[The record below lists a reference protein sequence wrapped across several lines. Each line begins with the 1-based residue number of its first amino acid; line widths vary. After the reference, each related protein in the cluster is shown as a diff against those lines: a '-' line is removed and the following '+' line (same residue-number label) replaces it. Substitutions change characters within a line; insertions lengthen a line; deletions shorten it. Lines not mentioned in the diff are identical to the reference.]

1 MAHDATEN
9 VSIDAEAWE
18 TAFKP
23 YSEHQHANSAYDLAR
38 LLMIVK
44 RLLQVQPP
52 QVSQAIATLDDAA
65 DVLFPMSE
73 FHQGAYEL
81 YRIAIEGRA
90 TTAHEDLMKTL
101 GIAF

>member
-1 MAHDATEN
+1 MAHDVTEN
-9 VSIDAEAWE
+9 ISLDSEAWE

-23 YSEHQHANSAYDLAR
+23 YSEPPHANSAYDLAR

-44 RLLQVQPP
+44 RLLQAQPP
-52 QVSQAIATLDDAA
+52 QVSQAIATLDEAA

-90 TTAHEDLMKTL
+90 TTAHEDLMNTL

>member
-9 VSIDAEAWE
+9 IPLDAEAWE
-18 TAFKP
+18 TAFTP
-23 YSEHQHANSAYDLAR
+23 YSEPQHANSAYDLAR

-44 RLLQVQPP
+44 RLLQAQPP
-52 QVSQAIATLDDAA
+52 QVSQAIATLDVAA
-65 DVLFPMSE
+65 DVLFPLSE

>member
-9 VSIDAEAWE
+9 IPLDAEAWE

-23 YSEHQHANSAYDLAR
+23 YSEPQHANSAYDLAR

-44 RLLQVQPP
+44 RLLQAQPP
-52 QVSQAIATLDDAA
+52 QVSHAIATLDEAA
-65 DVLFPMSE
+65 DVLFPLSE

>member
-9 VSIDAEAWE
+9 IPLDAETWE

-23 YSEHQHANSAYDLAR
+23 YSEPQHANSAYDLAR

-44 RLLQVQPP
+44 KLLQAQPP
-52 QVSQAIATLDDAA
+52 QVSQAIATLDEAA

-101 GIAF
+101 GITF

>member
-1 MAHDATEN
+1 MAHDSTEN
-9 VSIDAEAWE
+9 VPIDAEAGR
-18 TAFKP
+18 TGFKP
-23 YSEHQHANSAYDLAR
+23 YGEYQHANSAYDLAR

-44 RLLQVQPP
+44 QLLHAEPP
-52 QVSQAIATLDDAA
+52 QVSQAIATLDEAA

-73 FHQGAYEL
+73 FHRGAYEL

-101 GIAF
+101 GITF